1 MLKHKA
7 YKFRLY
13 PTQIQRLLLNKTF
26 GCVRFVWNYNV
37 DCFNNNTTENVLSI
51 KDLRLEHS
59 FLKEVSAAALQQKER
74 DFIEFKRQYFNK
86 SRKKQIGR
94 PSFKKKSV
102 YNQYRL
108 PNQKFSLSATHI
120 KIEKIGNI
128 KIVVDRQIPKDVKY
142 LSVTIIKKPCGHFYA
157 SVCVEEEILPKNKT
171 HLKVGIDLG
180 IKTFATQSDK
190 VEIANPKFLVKSQN
204 KLRRLQRI
212 FSKKVKGSRRQERFR
227 YKIARLHE
235 RIHNQRLHFLH
246 SYTTELVNKYDVLVI
261 EDLSVEAMLKNKN
274 LSKNISDAS
283 WSLFRSL
290 LTYKADWYGKELIVV
305 DRYFASSKT
314 CGCGYIKQDLKLN
327 DRQWVCPSCK
337 VRNDRDLLASINI
350 LEEGLR
356 IISVGVDTD

>member
-7 YKFRLY
+7 YKFRIY
-13 PTQIQRLLLNKTF
+13 PTQKQKVLLNKTF

-37 DCFNNNTTENVLSI
+37 ECFNNNADNTLSV
-51 KDLRLEHS
+51 KDLRVEHS
-59 FLKEVSAAALQQKER
+59 FLKEVSADALHQKAR
-74 DFIEFKRQYFNK
+74 DFFEFKRQYFNK
-86 SRKKQIGR
+86 SRKKQIGK
-94 PSFKKKSV
+94 PSFKKKRL
-102 YNQYRL
+102 YNKYRL
-108 PNQKFSLSATHI
+108 ANKKFSLSATHI
-120 KIEKIGNI
+120 KIEKIGKI
-128 KIVVDRQIPKDVKY
+128 KVVLDRQIPKEVKY
-142 LSVTIIKKPCGHFYA
+142 LSVTISKKPCGHFYA
-157 SVCVEEEILPKNKT
+157 SVCVEEDVLPKSKT
-171 HLKVGIDLG
+171 HRKVGIDLG

-190 VEIANPKFLVKSQN
+190 VEIANPKFLVKSQD

-212 FSKKVKGSRRQERFR
+212 FSKKVKGSRRQIRFR

-246 SYTTELVNKYDVLVI
+246 SYITELVNKYDVLVI

-290 LTYKADWYGKELIVV
+290 LTYKADWYGKKLIVV

-314 CGCGYIKQDLKLN
+314 CRCGYVKQDLKLD
-327 DRQWVCPSCK
+327 DREWVCPSCK
-337 VRNDRDLLASINI
+337 ARNKRDLLASINI

-356 IISVGVDTD
+356 IKSVGVDAD

>member
-7 YKFRLY
+7 YKFRIY
-13 PTQIQRLLLNKTF
+13 PTQTQKVLLNKTF

-37 DCFNNNTTENVLSI
+37 ECFNNNTDNTFSV
-51 KDLRLEHS
+51 KDLRAEHS

-74 DFIEFKRQYFNK
+74 DFSEFKKQYFSK
-86 SRKKQIGR
+86 SRKKRLGK
-94 PSFKKKSV
+94 PTFKKKRL

-120 KIEKIGNI
+120 KVEKIGKI
-128 KIVVDRQIPKDVKY
+128 KVVVDRQIPENAKY
-142 LSVTIIKKPCGHFYA
+142 LSVTISKKPCGHFYA
-157 SVCVEEEILPKNKT
+157 SVCVEEDILPKDKT
-171 HLKVGIDLG
+171 HQRVGIDLG

-212 FSKKVKGSRRQERFR
+212 FSKKLKGSRRQIRFR
-227 YKIARLHE
+227 YKIVRLHE
-235 RIHNQRLHFLH
+235 KIANQRLHFLH
-246 SYTTELVNKYDVLVI
+246 SYTTELVTKYDTIVI
-261 EDLSVEAMLKNKN
+261 EDLSVDTMLKDKI
-274 LSKNISDAS
+274 LSKSISDAS

-314 CGCGYIKQDLKLN
+314 CRCGYVKQDLKLD
-327 DRQWVCPSCK
+327 DREWVCPSCK
-337 VRNDRDLLASINI
+337 VRNKRDLLASINI

-356 IISVGVDTD
+356 MKSVGVDAD